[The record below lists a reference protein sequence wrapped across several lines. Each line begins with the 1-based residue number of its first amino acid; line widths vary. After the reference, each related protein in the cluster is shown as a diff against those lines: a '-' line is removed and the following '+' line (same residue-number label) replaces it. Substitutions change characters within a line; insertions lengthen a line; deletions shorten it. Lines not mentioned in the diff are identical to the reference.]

1 MSAMT
6 HQCTTETTR
15 EIAISAPSTD
25 HTVCLAA
32 LHGTTGPVAVR
43 ARARW
48 LCVVPILQINDV
60 NVNDIATQPPGP
72 RSVRESRVSW
82 GARVV

>member
-15 EIAISAPSTD
+15 EIAISAPSTRC
-25 HTVCLAA
+25 VSLSPV
-32 LHGTTGPVAVR
+32 GNTGPVAVR

-72 RSVRESRVSW
+72 RYVRESRVSW